1 MVAADG
7 SVVAHPHRI
16 LCFEYT
22 IVSIIFVAAGLS
34 EPRDCPHIF
43 GSPLNAYTLRK
54 CWGYVLTIYLLLYIF
69 IIKLDSRVWHQTLRK
84 NLTSHANFLAY
95 LPRGTF
101 TTYFKLFTTFL
112 ISGLLH
118 AIGEHVFFQN
128 FPEGATVQFFLLQA
142 VGITFEDAVI
152 GIASRLGYK
161 KSNAFKLIGFM
172 WVVRV
177 VHLLHA
183 DVVGSPS
190 GALWKFISTGFQS
203 CSIHQA
209 LSRGIFKLAT

>member
-1 MVAADG
+1 MRSRVLFSSLQDCTNPG
-7 SVVAHPHRI
+7 
-16 LCFEYT
+16 
-22 IVSIIFVAAGLS
+22 IVPTYLDHHS
-34 EPRDCPHIF
+34 
-43 GSPLNAYTLRK
+43 TLTR
-54 CWGYVLTIYLLLYIF
+54 CGNVGGMYLQYLLLYILT
-69 IIKLDSRVWHQTLRK
+69 IKLDSRVWHQTLRK
-84 NLTSHANFLAY
+84 NLTSHANFLANTLH

-161 KSNAFKLIGFM
+161 ESNAFKLIGFM
-172 WVVRV
+172 WVFAWFTFCMPMWVNSQ
-177 VHLLHA
+177 VHSRKVHYEDFSLVQVLR
-183 DVVGSPS
+183 S
-190 GALWKFISTGFQS
+190 F
-203 CSIHQA
+203 CSSH
-209 LSRGIFKLAT
+209 GIFTIAT